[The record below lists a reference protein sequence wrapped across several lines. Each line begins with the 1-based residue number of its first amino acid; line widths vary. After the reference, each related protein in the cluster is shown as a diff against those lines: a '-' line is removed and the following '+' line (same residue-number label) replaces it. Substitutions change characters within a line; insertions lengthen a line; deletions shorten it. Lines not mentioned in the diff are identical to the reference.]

1 MKKEFERLP
10 RNVVP
15 NFYHLDITPSFETFK
30 EGMKLILRPSIGKG
44 EQGKSYFI
52 SPSSTVKCKSM

>member
-1 MKKEFERLP
+1 MKKDFERLP

-30 EGMKLILRPSIGKG
+30 EGMKLILIP
-44 EQGKSYFI
+44 Y
-52 SPSSTVKCKSM
+52 PL